1 MSEKEI
7 KARPREEQRRAKPLA
22 RELWNAV
29 VWKEVLDKP
38 LARRGPRSR

>member
-7 KARPREEQRRAKPLA
+7 KVKPREEQRAKPLA
-22 RELWNAV
+22 RELWKAV

-38 LARRGPRSR
+38 LARRRPRGR